1 VNKFVIIAVV
11 AVSVITGIAIAYF
24 LGFAPAV
31 QLVESI
37 QQTISGTST
46 EGEGLNLNLGTIAS
60 GASLATAATTAIG
73 WVKSNK
79 DKALAQADA
88 VKQTVANSELLGN
101 INDIKKVKDDLASQL
116 NEVTSLKDTALAEVQ
131 STKDELEKI
140 KKEKDGLQSQ
150 IDALHNLIPE
160 IKNKVQEKIVVK

>member
-1 VNKFVIIAVV
+1 MNKFVIIAVV